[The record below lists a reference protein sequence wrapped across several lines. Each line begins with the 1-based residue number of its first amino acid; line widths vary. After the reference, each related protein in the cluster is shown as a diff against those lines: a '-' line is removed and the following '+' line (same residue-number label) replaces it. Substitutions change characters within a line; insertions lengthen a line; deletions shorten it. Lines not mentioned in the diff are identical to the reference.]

1 MIKVDRNYQ
10 RKRILIFLTELSKLT
25 NATKFFKSIM
35 LDIKS
40 TKSSKSTKL
49 HMDKIDKFVEI
60 DKIIEIDKNNSTNER
75 VDKVDKVDGIDQI
88 RVFLGFNLLHIIFIL
103 LLGTEGGFCED
114 SWLYL
119 KINGTVFRN
128 SKGCTRCAFTTVNPD
143 MGKTESD
150 GEPLK
155 TLKAF
160 R

>member
-1 MIKVDRNYQ
+1 
-10 RKRILIFLTELSKLT
+10 
-25 NATKFFKSIM
+25 
-35 LDIKS
+35 
-40 TKSSKSTKL
+40 
-49 HMDKIDKFVEI
+49 MDKIDKFVEI
-60 DKIIEIDKNNSTNER
+60 DKIIEIDKNNATNER
-75 VDKVDKVDGIDQI
+75 VDKVDGIDQI
-88 RVFLGFNLLHIIFIL
+88 RIFPDFNLLHFVFIL

-114 SWLYL
+114 NWLYL